1 MSAGIKVGAAY
12 SYDLVEP
19 AVRAAALAA
28 GGFAAHGFGQPV
40 YLSEII
46 SAMQAVPGVEY
57 VDVDLFT
64 ALPGTADPVPLLLA
78 LLTLTGA
85 GPSVRQ
91 VITVQPARFEQ
102 DTVTVGTDPTGV
114 PDTLTSIAVLAGTTI
129 EALAALNPAL
139 TSITLQPDTQV
150 TVASGIQPA
159 QLALFSPDVPQTLLL
174 RSIP

>member
-1 MSAGIKVGAAY
+1 
-12 SYDLVEP
+12 
-19 AVRAAALAA
+19 
-28 GGFAAHGFGQPV
+28 
-40 YLSEII
+40 
-46 SAMQAVPGVEY
+46 
-57 VDVDLFT
+57 
-64 ALPGTADPVPLLLA
+64 
-78 LLTLTGA
+78 
-85 GPSVRQ
+85 VRQ